1 MRQKYPD
8 YPSTVDVDQKAVHEC
23 LSAPRPRARRS
34 DLDAANS
41 NHTESNELLYE
52 PEALQARGFV
62 DRVQAAGKDLFL
74 RQNPLCTTAKVTDNF
89 MWTEGIVTTSV
100 QVCERLKSDIQLSG
114 VATDG
119 GTGFVVDKLFSGHD
133 KQGHQLK
140 DNVKVAVYYTLK
152 FVPPAQAAVSDIK
165 AIAQGIYDLCNDGIE
180 RILTRGSG
188 CTQDI
193 RYFRPSKGRTYT
205 GSGAR
210 SGEVDL
216 FWGDTSTVI
225 ANLAVDF
232 AGGW

>member
-1 MRQKYPD
+1 MWIE
-8 YPSTVDVDQKAVHEC
+8 DVV
-23 LSAPRPRARRS
+23 
-34 DLDAANS
+34 
-41 NHTESNELLYE
+41 
-52 PEALQARGFV
+52 G
-62 DRVQAAGKDLFL
+62 
-74 RQNPLCTTAKVTDNF
+74 
-89 MWTEGIVTTSV
+89 TSV

-114 VATDG
+114 LAKDG
-119 GTGFVVDKLFSGHD
+119 GTGFIVDKLFSGHD

-140 DNVKVAVYYTLK
+140 DNAKVAVYYTLK
-152 FVPPAQAAVSDIK
+152 FVPPAQLALEETK

-180 RILTRGSG
+180 RILTKGSG

-193 RYFRPSKGRTYT
+193 KYFRPSKAKTYT

-210 SGEVDL
+210 SGAVDL